1 MPVAAGATASPA
13 QEDVEPPAA
22 VPPVVS
28 FCTAPD
34 RYRHWRVAVDGQ
46 VATVTLTVDENG
58 ALVAGY
64 ELKMNSYDLGVDIE
78 LYDLVQRLR
87 FEHPSVKSVVMT
99 GGLERM
105 FCAGAN
111 IRMLAQSSHAWKVN
125 FCKFTN
131 ETRNGIEDATA
142 SSGQTWIAALNGTAA
157 GGGYE
162 LALACEQIVLIDD
175 GSSVVSLPEVSMLGV
190 LPGTGGLTR
199 VVDKRHVRKD
209 RADLF
214 ATKPEGYRGQTAVQ
228 WGLVDAT
235 VARHGFADEI
245 TRRATEAAATST
257 RPSDAQGVQL
267 TRLTRQDCGDE
278 ITYPYVTA
286 KIAIDLAPEVGHFVL
301 AGAGALP
308 ALSTASARGWED
320 FIALGRESQG
330 QDRTVAGTDEDAC
343 ALWLYTSGT
352 TGSPKGAM
360 HRHAN
365 IRHVCQT
372 YGEQV
377 LGIRPQ
383 DVCLS
388 VAKLFFADGLGN
400 SAWFPLSAGATT
412 VLEPRHPT
420 AQVIAGRMSQDKP
433 TIFCGVPT
441 FFAHLVASD
450 LPDDAFASVRLAVS
464 AGEPLPAPLQHR
476 FTDRFGVEIIDGIG
490 STESLHIFL
499 SNRPGD
505 VHPGTTGPPVPGYE
519 LQLRDAGGGLVAL
532 GQPGTLYVR
541 GESTAQGYWRRTAAS
556 RHVFVGEWLNTGD
569 TYLETRTAT
578 TPVWGPRSSSRGRQ
592 RQPAP

>member
-28 FCTAPD
+28 LCTAPD

-308 ALSTASARGWED
+308 ALSTASARV
-320 FIALGRESQG
+320 GRTSLLWGERARA
-330 QDRTVAGTDEDAC
+330 RTARWPAPTRMPVRCGSTPRAPRVRPRVRCTDTP
-343 ALWLYTSGT
+343 TSGT
-352 TGSPKGAM
+352 
-360 HRHAN
+360 
-365 IRHVCQT
+365 
-372 YGEQV
+372 
-377 LGIRPQ
+377 
-383 DVCLS
+383 
-388 VAKLFFADGLGN
+388 
-400 SAWFPLSAGATT
+400 SA
-412 VLEPRHPT
+412 RPT
-420 AQVIAGRMSQDKP
+420 ASR
-433 TIFCGVPT
+433 CW
-441 FFAHLVASD
+441 
-450 LPDDAFASVRLAVS
+450 
-464 AGEPLPAPLQHR
+464 
-476 FTDRFGVEIIDGIG
+476 G
-490 STESLHIFL
+490 S
-499 SNRPGD
+499 G
-505 VHPGTTGPPVPGYE
+505 
-519 LQLRDAGGGLVAL
+519 
-532 GQPGTLYVR
+532 
-541 GESTAQGYWRRTAAS
+541 RRTCACRWPSSSSLTAWATRRGS
-556 RHVFVGEWLNTGD
+556 RSPRE
-569 TYLETRTAT
+569 R
-578 TPVWGPRSSSRGRQ
+578 PRSWNHVTRRLRSSPGG
-592 RQPAP
+592 